1 MKTEGSA
8 YNIYITKGQINSLNP
23 DHVKTLI
30 DKDENNPV
38 FNKLAKEGGEN
49 FYNYI
54 YWLGLAKDLN
64 LIVLPSAHHYFYD
77 SEDLKEVNTIVNLRQ
92 LNLIKKPSDFLET
105 VCKII
110 PSSRYLIGC
119 FSDKKNQTSFLQNST
134 FSPARNKG
142 DKELIENG
150 ITSRFAF
157 LNILYNFI
165 DAKTYRFMTKDN
177 VLLQLREAGFKV
189 LDMTEINSLTYFCAQ
204 KINQSAK

>member
-8 YNIYITKGQINSLNP
+8 YNLYITKGQINSLNP
-23 DHVKTLI
+23 DHDKTLLE
-30 DKDENNPV
+30 KDENNPV
-38 FNKLAKEGGEN
+38 FRKLAKEGGEN

-92 LNLIKKPSDFLET
+92 LNLIKKPADFLES

-110 PSSRYLIGC
+110 PPQRYLIGC
-119 FSDKKNQTSFLQNST
+119 FSDKSYQTKLMHDSTISPGSNS
-134 FSPARNKG
+134 G
-142 DKELIENG
+142 DKDLIENG
-150 ITSRFAF
+150 ITSRFTF
-157 LNILYNFI
+157 LNLLYNFI

-177 VLLQLREAGFKV
+177 VLFQLREAGFKV
-189 LDMTEINSLTYFCAQ
+189 LDMTEINQLTYFCAQ